1 MRKSLGKHLDGMC
14 RLRRSVGADD
24 RAKSSTAARCAVC
37 STQSTQY
44 ELVSMNLHLLLLL
57 QYAYNVNRIELRCH
71 YTHMHSTQTVSTTV
85 VLCIL
90 LASIH
95 TLVVCIHG
103 SSSSSSHVIALV
115 APIHTCSVYERARVF
130 ILRARTLVPEYYA

>member
-1 MRKSLGKHLDGMC
+1 MRKSRGKHLDGMC

-24 RAKSSTAARCAVC
+24 RAKSSAAARCAVC
-37 STQSTQY
+37 STQSTHTQY

-71 YTHMHSTQTVSTTV
+71 YMHMHSTHTVSTTL

-95 TLVVCIHG
+95 TLDIM
-103 SSSSSSHVIALV
+103 
-115 APIHTCSVYERARVF
+115 HT
-130 ILRARTLVPEYYA
+130 

>member
-1 MRKSLGKHLDGMC
+1 
-14 RLRRSVGADD
+14 
-24 RAKSSTAARCAVC
+24 
-37 STQSTQY
+37 
-44 ELVSMNLHLLLLL
+44 MNLHLLLLL

-71 YTHMHSTQTVSTTV
+71 YMHMHSTHTVSTTV

-95 TLVVCIHG
+95 TLVGVCIH
-103 SSSSSSHVIALV
+103 SCSSSSSHVIALV
-115 APIHTCSVYERARVF
+115 APIHTYSVYERARVF